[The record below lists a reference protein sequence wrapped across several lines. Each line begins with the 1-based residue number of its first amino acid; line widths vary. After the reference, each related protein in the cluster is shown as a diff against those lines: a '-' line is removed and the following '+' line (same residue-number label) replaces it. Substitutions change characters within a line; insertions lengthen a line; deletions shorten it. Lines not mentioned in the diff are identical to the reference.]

1 MPGSVLQIEHKELKS
16 SMLKQEEQKDIIER
30 RLELLNTENGDLQN
44 TIQTLEGSIQSTQVE
59 RDALQ
64 DNLRETRELCSQL
77 ESTLS
82 SFKHGETNY
91 KQKIDELRL
100 QLNQAETVSAEF
112 ASASA
117 EKDESMRDLV
127 TGLQSQLSDSR
138 FQLEQLNIKNGDLQT
153 VIQSLEN
160 SLQSTRDER
169 DALNDTL
176 RETREGCSKLESTL
190 SSFNETNYER
200 RVDELQ
206 NQLNETETALA
217 AEKEQAMRDSVQME
231 STLQKVVAG
240 HHSHISD
247 LTSQISKLIDQLYTV
262 SGEKAI
268 LGAKIE
274 SVTTELSTMKVEAEA
289 QASKISQLESSIV
302 SLTQQ
307 RDAADSR
314 VAECLDGTLTSQL
327 TSSLLSEKNAL
338 VSILNDKETETDGPI
353 NLENQVEAVDQNL
366 TRSGTVESDIEAT
379 IEDHQFE
386 EIELISVNT
395 EVAKANLTLESRT
408 PTDLQ
413 SKEAIEDL
421 KKNLVDLK
429 RDHTIEV
436 QKLSAELRE
445 LRGNSAA
452 LEEAIQGDFAKSN
465 ISYATCSMLYSI
477 FSLFNIQL
485 K

>member
-1 MPGSVLQIEHKELKS
+1 
-16 SMLKQEEQKDIIER
+16 
-30 RLELLNTENGDLQN
+30 
-44 TIQTLEGSIQSTQVE
+44 
-59 RDALQ
+59 
-64 DNLRETRELCSQL
+64 
-77 ESTLS
+77 
-82 SFKHGETNY
+82 
-91 KQKIDELRL
+91 
-100 QLNQAETVSAEF
+100 
-112 ASASA
+112 
-117 EKDESMRDLV
+117 
-127 TGLQSQLSDSR
+127 
-138 FQLEQLNIKNGDLQT
+138 
-153 VIQSLEN
+153 
-160 SLQSTRDER
+160 
-169 DALNDTL
+169 
-176 RETREGCSKLESTL
+176 
-190 SSFNETNYER
+190 
-200 RVDELQ
+200 
-206 NQLNETETALA
+206 
-217 AEKEQAMRDSVQME
+217 
-231 STLQKVVAG
+231 
-240 HHSHISD
+240 
-247 LTSQISKLIDQLYTV
+247 
-262 SGEKAI
+262 
-268 LGAKIE
+268 
-274 SVTTELSTMKVEAEA
+274 MKVEAEA
-289 QASKISQLESSIV
+289 QANKISQLESSIV
-302 SLTQQ
+302 SQTQQ

-353 NLENQVEAVDQNL
+353 NLENQVEVVDQNL

-408 PTDLQ
+408 STDSIQ

-445 LRGNSAA
+445 LRENSAA